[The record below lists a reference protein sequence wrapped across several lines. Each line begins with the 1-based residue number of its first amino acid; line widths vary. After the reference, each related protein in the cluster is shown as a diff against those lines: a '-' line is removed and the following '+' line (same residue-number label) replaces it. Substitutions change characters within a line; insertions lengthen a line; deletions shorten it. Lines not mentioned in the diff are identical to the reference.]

1 MNNWIDEARRVI
13 LGNNKIH
20 MHTSTHTHTRKHAYM
35 YSCSPIRCSRGQPSS
50 NQWQHWSGRCA
61 HNHIECASKH
71 ATNMQIRIYANTH
84 TCTGALQLDVAVGI
98 QATTSGNTGQAG
110 AHTTTLH
117 VQANMQQ
124 TYKHVYTQT
133 RIHVKL
139 LAS

>member
-1 MNNWIDEARRVI
+1 
-13 LGNNKIH
+13 
-20 MHTSTHTHTRKHAYM
+20 
-35 YSCSPIRCSRGQPSS
+35 
-50 NQWQHWSGRCA
+50 
-61 HNHIECASKH
+61 
-71 ATNMQIRIYANTH
+71 MQIRIYANTH